1 MKGHGCRR
9 GSERVRRGG
18 QWFVVSLVA
27 ALVAASLLASLALR
41 GLAQDQSNKKL
52 TKEEKRREKAIRKE
66 MESAYGW
73 FLNGPT
79 GYVITPEERAAFKK
93 LTTDDEREQF
103 IENFWERRNPNP
115 GNPEN
120 EFKEEFY
127 RRVAYANE
135 HFASGIPGWKTDR
148 GRIYVMW
155 GPPNEQENH
164 DSGGTYVASPN
175 ELPYSGPGASNEMET
190 YPFEDWYYNYIP
202 GIGENVKLEF
212 VDPTMSGE
220 FRLTMNPCEKD
231 AMAEVPGDTTGCQGP
246 VSIGPIFNPNSVINP
261 SQGSGSGSSG
271 GSDVMVNSAMPE
283 SMEEFTQLDTYAKIF
298 QPPPVKF
305 NDLKSAV
312 THRII
317 DNLLPFQ
324 LQTDYIRLT
333 DGMDMVPITVQVANK
348 DLEYQNKSG
357 VMQATMDIYGQ
368 LSTISG
374 RVATTFEQE
383 LKADVPPDDFASY
396 SSHQQIYQRIVPLQP
411 GRYKL
416 TIVLKDDNSGHMGT
430 TDIGIV
436 VPEYQDDTL
445 DCSSLILADLIQQVP
460 TTDVGTG
467 PFVIGGTKVRPLL
480 GHPLPVFNRD
490 QHLGIYMQVYNLGMN
505 PQTHRPNAEIQY
517 ELLKDGK
524 SIFTTTEDAAAMKD
538 ASSQLT
544 IEKLLP
550 LQPLTPGDY
559 EMAIKITDNIK
570 KKSIDSSA
578 PFAVRQ

>member
-1 MKGHGCRR
+1 MKNVDCEQEFDRR
-9 GSERVRRGG
+9 KWGLGSGKCTIAV
-18 QWFVVSLVA
+18 VA
-27 ALVAASLLASLALR
+27 ATFFLVIGVQTRL
-41 GLAQDQSNKKL
+41 GLGQTSTSKRL
-52 TKEEKRREKAIRKE
+52 TKQEKRREKALRKE

-148 GRIYVMW
+148 GRIYIMW

-164 DSGGTYVASPN
+164 DSGGTYVANPD
-175 ELPYSGPGASNEMET
+175 ELPYTGPGANNEMET

-212 VDPTMSGE
+212 VDPTMTGE

-231 AMAEVPGDTTGCQGP
+231 AMAEVPGDTTGCQGA
-246 VSIGPIFNPNSVINP
+246 VSIGPIFNPNSVIQPGMN
-261 SQGSGSGSSG
+261 GANSGE
-271 GSDVMVNSAMPE
+271 MVSTNMMPE
-283 SMEEFTQLDTYAKIF
+283 SMEEFTQLDTYAKIW

-305 NDLKSAV
+305 NDLRSAV
-312 THRII
+312 SHRIV

-324 LQTDYIRLT
+324 WLTDYIRLT
-333 DGMDMVPITVQVANK
+333 DGVDLVPITVQVANRN
-348 DLEYQNKSG
+348 LEFQNKSG

-368 LSTISG
+368 LSTLSG

-383 LKADVPPDDFASY
+383 LVANVPSDDFAAY
-396 SSHQQIYQRIVPLQP
+396 SNQQQIYQRIVPLQP

-416 TIVLKDDNSGHMGT
+416 TLVLKDDNSGHMGT
-430 TDIGIV
+430 TDIGII
-436 VPEYQDDTL
+436 VPEYPDDTL
-445 DCSSLILADLIQQVP
+445 ENSSLILADLIQQVP

-467 PFVIGGTKVRPLL
+467 PFVIGGTKVRPRV
-480 GHPLPVFNRD
+480 GGTFKRD
-490 QHLGIYMQVYNLGMN
+490 QHLGIYMQVYNLGVN
-505 PQTHRPNAEIQY
+505 PKTHRPDADIQY
-517 ELLKDGK
+517 NLLRDGK
-524 SIFTTTEDAAAMKD
+524 SIFTSTETAASIKD

-544 IEKLLP
+544 IEKQLSLE
-550 LQPLTPGDY
+550 PLTPGDY
-559 EMAIKITDNIK
+559 EMAIRVTDNIK
-570 KKSIDSSA
+570 KKTLDSSA
-578 PFAVRQ
+578 PFVVRQ

>member
-1 MKGHGCRR
+1 MNKLNSR
-9 GSERVRRGG
+9 GESEILRT
-18 QWFVVSLVA
+18 
-27 ALVAASLLASLALR
+27 R
-41 GLAQDQSNKKL
+41 GLHFLVSVIAAFAVISLFAAGAQAGVAQNQPNKKL

-79 GYVITPEERAAFKK
+79 GYIITPEERAAFKK
-93 LTTDDEREQF
+93 LSTDDERESF

-135 HFASGIPGWKTDR
+135 HFASGIPGWRTDR
-148 GRIYVMW
+148 GRIYIMW

-175 ELPYSGPGASNEMET
+175 ELPYTGPGASNEMET

-212 VDPTMSGE
+212 VDPTMTGE

-231 AMAEVPGDTTGCQGP
+231 AMAEVPGDTTGCQGA
-246 VSIGPIFNPNSVINP
+246 VSIGPIFNPNSVIQPGQN
-261 SQGSGSGSSG
+261 GSASGE
-271 GSDVMVNSAMPE
+271 MVSTNMMPE

-298 QPPPVKF
+298 QPPPTKF
-305 NDLKSAV
+305 NDLKAAV
-312 THRII
+312 SHRII
-317 DNLLPFQ
+317 DDLLPFQ
-324 LQTDYIRLT
+324 VQTDFIRLT
-333 DGMDMVPITVQVANK
+333 DSIDLVPVTVQVANK
-348 DLEYQNKSG
+348 SLEFQKKNG
-357 VMQATMDIYGQ
+357 VMVATMDIYGQ
-368 LSTISG
+368 LSTLSG
-374 RVATTFEQE
+374 RVATTFERE
-383 LKADVPPDDFASY
+383 LVANVPTDGFAAY
-396 SSHQQIYQRIVPLQP
+396 ASHEQIFQRIIPLQP

-416 TIVLKDDNSGHMGT
+416 TLVLKDDNSGHMGT
-430 TDIGIV
+430 TAIGIV
-436 VPEYQDDTL
+436 VPEYPDNTL
-445 DCSSLILADLIQQVP
+445 ESSSLILADLIQQVP

-480 GHPLPVFNRD
+480 GHPLPVFNHD

-505 PQTHRPNAEIQY
+505 PRTHRPNADIQY
-517 ELLKDGK
+517 DLLKDGK
-524 SIFTTTEDAAAMKD
+524 SIFTTTENAATLKD
-538 ASSQLT
+538 ASSQVT
-544 IEKLLP
+544 IQKLLP
-550 LQPLTPGDY
+550 LETLTPGDY
-559 EMAIKITDNIK
+559 EMSIKITDNIK

-578 PFAVRQ
+578 PFVIKQ

>member
-1 MKGHGCRR
+1 METNGSRR
-9 GSERVRRGG
+9 GSQMLRARGSH
-18 QWFVVSLVA
+18 FLISFIAVVA
-27 ALVAASLLASLALR
+27 AISLFAA
-41 GLAQDQSNKKL
+41 GAQLGRAQNETNKKL
-52 TKEEKRREKAIRKE
+52 TKQEKRREKAIRKE

-79 GYVITPEERAAFKK
+79 GYIITPEERAAFKK
-93 LTTDDEREQF
+93 LSTDDEREQF

-135 HFASGIPGWKTDR
+135 HYASGIPGWKTDR
-148 GRIYVMW
+148 GRIYIMW
-155 GPPNEQENH
+155 GPPNEVESH
-164 DSGGTYVASPN
+164 DSGGTYVANPD
-175 ELPYSGPGASNEMET
+175 ELPYTGPGASDEMET

-231 AMAEVPGDTTGCQGP
+231 AMAEVPGDTTGCQGA
-246 VSIGPIFNPNSVINP
+246 VSIGPIFNPNSVIQP
-261 SQGSGSGSSG
+261 GTSGASSG
-271 GSDVMVNSAMPE
+271 EMVSTNMMPE
-283 SMEEFTQLDTYAKIF
+283 SMEEFTQLDTYAKIW

-305 NDLKSAV
+305 NDLRSAV
-312 THRII
+312 SHRII

-324 LQTDYIRLT
+324 LLTDYIRLT
-333 DGMDMVPITVQVANK
+333 DSMDLVPITVQVSNK
-348 DLEYQNKSG
+348 SLEFQNKKG

-368 LSTISG
+368 LSTLSG
-374 RVATTFEQE
+374 RVATTFERE
-383 LKADVPPDDFASY
+383 LVANVPVDSFAAYASQ
-396 SSHQQIYQRIVPLQP
+396 QQIYQRIVPLQP

-416 TIVLKDDNSGHMGT
+416 TLVLKDDNSGHMGT
-430 TDIGIV
+430 TAIGIV
-436 VPEYQDDTL
+436 VPEYPDDAL
-445 DCSSLILADLIQQVP
+445 KSSSLILADLIQQVP

-467 PFVIGGTKVRPLL
+467 PFVIGGTKVRPRV
-480 GHPLPVFNRD
+480 GHPAPVFNHD
-490 QHLGIYMQVYNLGMN
+490 QYLGIYMQVYNLGMN
-505 PQTHRPNAEIQY
+505 PQTHRPNADIEY

-524 SIFTTTEDAAAMKD
+524 SIFTSTENAASMKD
-538 ASSQLT
+538 ASSQVT
-544 IEKLLP
+544 IQKRLP

-578 PFAVRQ
+578 PFVVK

>member
-1 MKGHGCRR
+1 MG
-9 GSERVRRGG
+9 
-18 QWFVVSLVA
+18 
-27 ALVAASLLASLALR
+27 LLMAGAQI
-41 GLAQDQSNKKL
+41 GLSQSSNNRKL

-73 FLNGPT
+73 FINGPT
-79 GYVITPEERAAFKK
+79 GYIITNEERAAFKK
-93 LTTDDEREQF
+93 LSTDDEREQF

-175 ELPYSGPGASNEMET
+175 ELPYTGPGASNEMET

-246 VSIGPIFNPNSVINP
+246 VSIGPIFNPNSVIQP
-261 SQGSGSGSSG
+261 GQGSNGSSGSSG
-271 GSDVMVNSAMPE
+271 EMVTTNMMPE

-305 NDLKSAV
+305 NDLRSAV
-312 THRII
+312 THRIV
-317 DNLLPFQ
+317 DNILPFQ
-324 LQTDYIRLT
+324 VQTDFIRLT
-333 DGMDMVPITVQVANK
+333 QGIDLVPITVQVAYRS
-348 DLEYQNKSG
+348 LEFQNKNG
-357 VMQATMDIYGQ
+357 AMQATMDIYAQ
-368 LSTISG
+368 LSTLSG
-374 RVATTFEQE
+374 RVATTFEKE
-383 LKADVPPDDFASY
+383 LETNVPGDEFASY
-396 SSHQQIYQRIVPLQP
+396 SKQQAIYQNIVPLQP

-416 TIVLKDDNSGHMGT
+416 TVVLKDNNSGHMGT
-430 TDIGIV
+430 TDIGII
-436 VPEYQDDTL
+436 VPEYPDDTL
-445 DCSSLILADLIQQVP
+445 ESSSLILADLIQQVP

-467 PFVIGGTKVRPLL
+467 PFVIGGTKVRPRI
-480 GHPLPVFNRD
+480 GDPPSFNRD
-490 QHLGIYMQVYNLGMN
+490 QHLGIYMQVYNLGLN
-505 PQTHRPNAEIQY
+505 PQTHRPNAQIQY
-517 ELLKDGK
+517 NLLKDGK
-524 SIFTTTEDAAAMKD
+524 SIFTTTESSADIKD

-544 IEKLLP
+544 IQKQLALEP
-550 LQPLTPGDY
+550 LMPGDY
-559 EMAIKITDNIK
+559 QMAIRVTDNIK
-570 KKSIDSSA
+570 KKSIDSSE
-578 PFAVRQ
+578 PFVVRD

>member
-1 MKGHGCRR
+1 MKRR
-9 GSERVRRGG
+9 GRRGELKRGWTGG
-18 QWFVVSLVA
+18 QHFIVSVVA
-27 ALVAASLLASLALR
+27 ALAVISLFTAGMQTAF
-41 GLAQDQSNKKL
+41 AQNQSNKKL

-79 GYVITPEERAAFKK
+79 GYVVTPEERAAFKK

-103 IENFWERRNPNP
+103 IENWWERRNPNP

-120 EFKEEFY
+120 EYKEEFY

-148 GRIYVMW
+148 GRIYIMY
-155 GPPNEQENH
+155 GPPNDQENH
-164 DSGGTYVASPN
+164 DSGGTYVASPD
-175 ELPYSGPGASNEMET
+175 ELPYTGPGASNEMET
-190 YPFEDWYYNYIP
+190 YPFEDWFYNYIP

-231 AMAEVPGDTTGCQGP
+231 AMAEVPGDTTGCQGS

-261 SQGSGSGSSG
+261 NQGSGSSSG
-271 GSDVMVNSAMPE
+271 GGGEMVTSNMMPE

-298 QPPPVKF
+298 QPPAVKF
-305 NDLKSAV
+305 NDLRSAV

-324 LQTDYIRLT
+324 TQSDYIRLT
-333 DGMDMVPITVQVANK
+333 DGMDLVPITVQVANK
-348 DLEYQNKSG
+348 DLEYQHKNG
-357 VMQATMDIYGQ
+357 VMEAVLDIYGQ

-383 LKADVPPDDFASY
+383 LKADVPSDGFTAY
-396 SSHQQIYQRIVPLQP
+396 STQQEIYQRIVPLQP

-416 TIVLKDDNSGHMGT
+416 TLVLKDDNSGHMGT
-430 TDIGIV
+430 QDLGIV
-436 VPEYQDDTL
+436 VPDYPDGTL
-445 DCSSLILADLIQQVP
+445 ESSSLILADLIQQVP

-467 PFVIGGTKVRPLL
+467 PFVIGSTKVRPRV
-480 GHPLPVFNRD
+480 GRPVPVFTRD

-524 SIFTTTEDAAAMKD
+524 SIFTTTEDAATMKD
-538 ASSQLT
+538 ASSQVT
-544 IEKLLP
+544 IQKLLP
-550 LQPLTPGDY
+550 LQPLAPGDY

-578 PFAVRQ
+578 PFVLQQ

>member
-1 MKGHGCRR
+1 MRGRGHRTESKRIGARR
-9 GSERVRRGG
+9 QYFFASI
-18 QWFVVSLVA
+18 VA
-27 ALVAASLLASLALR
+27 VLTVASLLAAGGLTA
-41 GLAQDQSNKKL
+41 LAQGQSNKKL

-73 FLNGPT
+73 FMNGPT
-79 GYVITPEERAAFKK
+79 GYIITPEERAAFKK

-148 GRIYVMW
+148 GRIYIMW
-155 GPPNEQENH
+155 GPPNEQEDH
-164 DSGGTYVASPN
+164 DSGGTYVANPD
-175 ELPYSGPGASNEMET
+175 ELPYTGPGASNEMET

-231 AMAEVPGDTTGCQGP
+231 AMAEVPGDTTGCQGA
-246 VSIGPIFNPNSVINP
+246 VSIGPIFNPNSVIQPN
-261 SQGSGSGSSG
+261 QGSNGSSSG
-271 GSDVMVNSAMPE
+271 EMVSTNMMPE

-333 DGMDMVPITVQVANK
+333 DGMDLVPITVQVADK

-383 LKADVPPDDFASY
+383 LKADVPNDDFASY
-396 SSHQQIYQRIVPLQP
+396 STHQQIYQRIVPLQP

-416 TIVLKDDNSGHMGT
+416 TLVLKDDNSGHMGT
-430 TDIGIV
+430 EDLGIV
-436 VPEYQDDTL
+436 VPDYPDGTL
-445 DCSSLILADLIQQVP
+445 ESSSLILADLIQQVP

-467 PFVIGGTKVRPLL
+467 PFVIGGTKVRPRL

-517 ELLKDGK
+517 DLLKDGK
-524 SIFTTTEDAAAMKD
+524 SVFTTTESAATMKD
-538 ASSQLT
+538 ASSQVT

-559 EMAIKITDNIK
+559 AMAIKITDNIK
-570 KKSIDSSA
+570 KTSIDSSE
-578 PFAVRQ
+578 PFVVRQ